1 MPAGNYPYTKEGIDA
16 YVRNQGLED
25 SVTEDDKYQYFLAY
39 HGIADPNNPGAY
51 YDYRAA
57 YEANE
62 QPVDGEWS
70 SKYKHDLSHERYEQR
85 SDGQWYDTKYDKL
98 ATTEEV
104 VMQAMNRMDFE
115 SLLFNTKR
123 ERTNEY

>member
-1 MPAGNYPYTKEGIDA
+1 MPADNYPYTKEGIDA

-25 SVTEDDKYQYFLAY
+25 SVTEDDKYQYFLAS
-39 HGIADPNNPGAY
+39 HGIVDPNNPRAY
-51 YDYRAA
+51 YDYKAA

-62 QPVDGEWS
+62 QPVDGKWS

-85 SDGQWYDTKYDKL
+85 SDGQWYDTKNDKIV
-98 ATTEEV
+98 TEEEV
-104 VMQAMNRMDFE
+104 VMQVINRMEFE

-123 ERTNEY
+123 ERPNGI